1 MRRPTSCH
9 RAKLLALWVSCA
21 GLSFGVDAVTKALP
35 HAVVVNHYAHTPALL
50 LAGLAIFLLLLGL
63 GKSPLV
69 AVGSGFMF
77 GGLCG
82 NGGQVLLFGYASDWI
97 PVGAWLTNVA
107 DIAGAAGLLCCFAGY
122 LRIPLSGSNVESGA
136 SGMGSDAR

>member
-1 MRRPTSCH
+1 MRHPPCCRKG
-9 RAKLLALWVSCA
+9 RLLVLWGFCA
-21 GLSFGVDAVTKALP
+21 VLSFGADAVTKALP
-35 HAVVVNHYAHTPALL
+35 HAIVVNHYAHTPAAI
-50 LAGLAIFLLLLGL
+50 LAALAIFLLVLGL

-97 PVGAWLTNVA
+97 PVGNWLTNVA
-107 DIAGAAGLLCCFAGY
+107 DIAGAGGLLCCFAGY
-122 LRIPLSGSNVESGA
+122 LGIPLRGKRPASSGSEIESHV
-136 SGMGSDAR
+136 R